1 MSHSSHGEDPTV
13 EDTSPQD
20 IQLCSFT
27 VWLTCNSPLCVFFFS
42 RFKWVNPL
50 TTQSHVPPQ
59 FDKMIHFTWRQQRC
73 LRVVYLHI
81 LFEFKI
87 SHTIRNHKDTC
98 KHTPNQRCTNI
109 FFQTQTHTLS
119 HLTEILRGFFF
130 LLFFDKWFLPVSVGL
145 WIGIIS
151 KITLG
156 REPQSW
162 IWESFDCWSRK
173 KNVSQQ
179 WEKNASCIKNIF
191 FSLSL
196 YGGIL
201 KKLWNFQCIPALA
214 FLVFPFFPVC
224 LCACTG
230 CGVFLFATWTTA
242 HLHTIIQSAPVVI
255 PLSPRSNSSEV
266 CKSFFYC

>member
-1 MSHSSHGEDPTV
+1 MYHRSLTRWFISLGDNSAVCESCIC
-13 EDTSPQD
+13 TSC
-20 IQLCSFT
+20 LSFKFHT
-27 VWLTCNSPLCVFFFS
+27 PSVITKTHANTHLIRDAQIYFF
-42 RFKWVNPL
+42 RL
-50 TTQSHVPPQ
+50 
-59 FDKMIHFTWRQQRC
+59 
-73 LRVVYLHI
+73 
-81 LFEFKI
+81 
-87 SHTIRNHKDTC
+87 
-98 KHTPNQRCTNI
+98 KHTP
-109 FFQTQTHTLS
+109 FS
-119 HLTEILRGFFF
+119 HLTEILRGVLFPP
-130 LLFFDKWFLPVSVGL
+130 FFDKWFLPVSVGL

-179 WEKNASCIKNIF
+179 WEKNASCIKNIYF
-191 FSLSL
+191 LLSL

-224 LCACTG
+224 LCTCTG

-242 HLHTIIQSAPVVI
+242 HLHTIIQSAPVEI